1 MAPSLGPA
9 YAKVVRKCLWCDFGE
24 GVTDLGD
31 PALQASVYTSIVC
44 ELERLERGFAKLQ
57 LAD

>member
-1 MAPSLGPA
+1 M
-9 YAKVVRKCLWCDFGE
+9 
-24 GVTDLGD
+24 DLGD
-31 PALQASVYTSIVC
+31 STLQVSVYINIAC